1 MIKKINIPK
10 ELIHVLI
17 LLLLTFFIGA
27 YLVSEK
33 LVEYSVASSEISNFH
48 LIVQGLAFISSIL
61 FSIYI
66 SYDINRKFFIK
77 LVISFVIY
85 WLVSYFL
92 LATQNL
98 NNKSFHLENI
108 SRNHFFEVNSWLLL
122 LLITVIVLVIQ
133 YGFSKT
139 EWMETVDKWFK
150 DYKGVNLSLPFLMSL
165 VILQDSK
172 LLDNLGQFLF
182 LDRGGDLTTYIG
194 DLSYKLLFIIIA
206 SALITKFFWKS
217 VAEIKQNKSTVS
229 LIFISSA
236 FFALIFNYSL
246 QFGIKV
252 NEDFLG
258 KYIFSGAT
266 LYQIFILLLF
276 CLMVYFSVN
285 RFWLSTAIILFSGVT
300 LTLVNS
306 VKFSMRS
313 EPLLLTDFSMM
324 TQLDQ
329 IFGFLD
335 GDIDVSYIILYIL
348 WTIWIVLF
356 FIYMNS
362 KFLKGKIIAS
372 LKKQL
377 LSISIVVTS
386 FLSVIVVFSNQEAG
400 HITENIPVLSRL
412 NNQRDIMFTGY
423 ATTARFQS
431 LMFLW
436 TKQATTPTME
446 RPQNYSKQTIE
457 SLVKKYQT
465 RAEEINKTRSGNI
478 SDKTIIYVL
487 SESLSDPTR
496 IEGVTL
502 TENVLS
508 QIDQI
513 KSETTSGLM
522 KSDAYGGG
530 TANIETQTLLGLPL
544 YNMASSIG
552 IYNVQVVPK
561 MSVLPSISD
570 AFSPDNRVFIHLGDM
585 KLYSRADV
593 YGRLNFGKLI
603 ANDEHTLKPS
613 VDEKYGVFPSDES
626 TYQNILDNLDNKEN
640 QFFSV
645 VTYQNHTPWSMS
657 EPAELGGEG
666 VGFSDAENERLSHY
680 TRLLKHTDTVTKE
693 FLDKLS
699 AIDKDITV
707 VFYGDH
713 LPGLYPMFVFENN
726 PESQYLTDYFIWS
739 NRNGVKKDYPKLNSS
754 DFPAAVLAHTNSK
767 VSPYYA
773 LLTDVLD
780 NASVDKKE
788 LTPDQQVIADDLKLI
803 QYDLISGNSYLKGHR
818 EFFDIE

>member
-1 MIKKINIPK
+1 MINKIEINKIVH
-10 ELIHVLI
+10 ILI
-17 LLLLTFFIGA
+17 LLLLTFFIGV
-27 YLVSEK
+27 YLVSEN
-33 LVEYSVASSEISNFH
+33 LVEYSATSSEISNFH
-48 LIVQGLAFISSIL
+48 LIIQGLAFISSIL

-77 LVISFVIY
+77 LAISFVIY
-85 WLVSYFL
+85 WMISYFL
-92 LATQNL
+92 LVTQNL
-98 NNKSFHLENI
+98 NNKSFKLENL
-108 SRNHFFEVNSWLLL
+108 SRNHFFEVNSWVLLL
-122 LLITVIVLVIQ
+122 LLTVTVLVIR
-133 YGFSKT
+133 YILSKSV
-139 EWMETVDKWFK
+139 WMETVENWFN
-150 DYKGVNLSLPFLMSL
+150 DYRGMNVSLPFLMSL
-165 VILQDSK
+165 VVLQDSK
-172 LLDNLGQFLF
+172 LLDNLGQFLS
-182 LDRGGDLTTYIG
+182 LDRNGNLTTYIG
-194 DLSYKLLFIIIA
+194 NLSYKLLFIIIG
-206 SALITKFFWKS
+206 SILVTDSFWRA
-217 VAEIKQNKSTVS
+217 VVGIKRNKATVFLS
-229 LIFISSA
+229 FISSA
-236 FFALIFNYSL
+236 FVALVLNYAL
-246 QFGIKV
+246 QFGIKA
-252 NEDFLG
+252 NEDFFD
-258 KYIFSGAT
+258 KYIFPGAT
-266 LYQIFILLLF
+266 LYQIFMLGLF
-276 CLMVYFSVN
+276 CFAIYLVVN
-285 RFWLSTAIILFSGVT
+285 QYWLSTAIILFLGVT

-329 IFGFLD
+329 IFGFLN

-348 WTIWIVLF
+348 WIIWIVLF
-356 FIYMNS
+356 FVYLNS
-362 KFLKGKIIAS
+362 RFLKGKIIVS

-377 LSISIVVTS
+377 LSISVVVIS
-386 FLSVIVVFSNQEAG
+386 FLSVITVFLNQEAG
-400 HITENIPVLSRL
+400 HIKENIPVLSRL

-446 RPQNYSKQTIE
+446 RPQNYSKNSIE
-457 SLVKKYQT
+457 SLVKKYQM
-465 RAEEINKTRSGNI
+465 RAEEINQTRSGNI
-478 SDKTIIYVL
+478 SDKTVIYVL

-530 TANIETQTLLGLPL
+530 TANIEIQTLLGLPL
-544 YNMASSIG
+544 YNLSSSIG
-552 IYNVQVVPK
+552 IYNVQVVPR
-561 MSVLPSISD
+561 MSIIPSISD
-570 AFSPDNRVFIHLGDM
+570 LYLPENRFFIHLGEM

-603 ANDEHTLKPS
+603 AEDKQAIKPS
-613 VDEKYGVFPSDES
+613 VNEKYGVFPSDES
-626 TYQNILDNLDNKEN
+626 TYQNVLENIDTKQN

-645 VTYQNHTPWSMS
+645 VTYQNHVPWDMP
-657 EPAELGGEG
+657 EPIELGGQG
-666 VGFSDAENERLSHY
+666 VGFTDSENGTLSHY
-680 TRLLKHTDTVTKE
+680 VRLLKHTDIVTKE

-699 AIDKDITV
+699 SIDKDITV

-713 LPGLYPMFVFENN
+713 LPGLYPKFVFENN

-773 LLTDVLD
+773 LLTDILD

-788 LTPDQQVIADDLKLI
+788 LTSNQKNIADDLKLI
-803 QYDLISGNSYLKGHR
+803 QYDLISGKSYLKEYP
-818 EFFDIE
+818 EFFKVK